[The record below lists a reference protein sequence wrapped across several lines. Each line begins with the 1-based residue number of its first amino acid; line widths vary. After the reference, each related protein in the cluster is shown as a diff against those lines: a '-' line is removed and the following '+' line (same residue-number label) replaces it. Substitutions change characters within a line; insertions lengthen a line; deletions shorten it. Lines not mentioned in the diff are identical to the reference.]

1 MVDTVAY
8 NQQQDIKGQMFL
20 SSGNASKVRKG
31 KKINSPSDFNT
42 SFFESMGEL
51 LVSAKLVETV
61 GATAADI
68 MRYDRVA
75 IP

>member
-1 MVDTVAY
+1 MSFKW
-8 NQQQDIKGQMFL
+8 QC
-20 SSGNASKVRKG
+20 KV
-31 KKINSPSDFNT
+31 IDLDSPSGFKT

-61 GATAADI
+61 GATAADM
-68 MRYDRVA
+68 MRCNKVA